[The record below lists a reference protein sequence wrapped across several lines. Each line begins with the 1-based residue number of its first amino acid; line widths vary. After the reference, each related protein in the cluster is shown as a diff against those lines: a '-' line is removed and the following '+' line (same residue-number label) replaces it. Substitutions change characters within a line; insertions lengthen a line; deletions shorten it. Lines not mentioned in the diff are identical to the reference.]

1 MKIVFVFMAAAFFA
15 VWLMALSPG
24 QATAQRV
31 FEACGEDVANHC
43 EAVTPGNGR
52 IFACLYAHEDKISE
66 SCDAVIVDV
75 ANQLDLFF
83 ELIRYTKQECRADI
97 EKHCMDVEMGGGRIY
112 TCLKSHKAEL
122 TSDCST
128 VVESINLPSD
138 QPG

>member
-1 MKIVFVFMAAAFFA
+1 MKIIFAFMAAVFFA
-15 VWLMALSPG
+15 VSLMVLSPG
-24 QATAQRV
+24 QATAQSV

-75 ANQLDLFF
+75 ANLLDRFF
-83 ELIRYTKQECRADI
+83 ELIRYTVQECRADI

-112 TCLKSHKAEL
+112 SCLKSHTAEL

-128 VVESINLPSD
+128 VLESINLASD
-138 QPG
+138 

>member
-1 MKIVFVFMAAAFFA
+1 MKIVFAFMVAAFLA
-15 VWLMALSPG
+15 TSLTALSPG
-24 QATAQRV
+24 QAAAQSV
-31 FEACGEDVANHC
+31 FDACGEDVANHC
-43 EAVTPGNGR
+43 ETVVPGNGR

-97 EKHCMDVEMGGGRIY
+97 EKHCLDVEWGGGRIY

-122 TSDCST
+122 ASDCST
-128 VVESINLPSD
+128 VVESIILPSD

>member
-1 MKIVFVFMAAAFFA
+1 MKIVFAFMAAAYFA
-15 VWLMALSPG
+15 ISLTVLSPG
-24 QATAQRV
+24 RATAQSV

-52 IFACLYAHEDKISE
+52 IFACLYAHEDMISE

-75 ANQLDLFF
+75 ASLLDQFF

-112 TCLKSHKAEL
+112 SCLKSHKAEL

-128 VVESINLPSD
+128 VLESISVPD
-138 QPG
+138 DT

>member
-1 MKIVFVFMAAAFFA
+1 MMKIVFAFMAAAIFVA
-15 VWLMALSPG
+15 SLLALSPG
-24 QATAQRV
+24 RATAQSV

-43 EAVTPGNGR
+43 EAVTPGHGR

-83 ELIRYTKQECRADI
+83 ELIRYAKQECRTDI
-97 EKHCMDVEMGGGRIY
+97 EKHCMDVETGGGRIY
-112 TCLKSHKAEL
+112 SCLKSHKAEL

-128 VVESINLPSD
+128 VVESINLPDDS
-138 QPG
+138 

>member
-1 MKIVFVFMAAAFFA
+1 MKIVFAFMVTAFFA
-15 VWLMALSPG
+15 TSLTALPPG
-24 QATAQRV
+24 QAAAQSV
-31 FEACGEDVANHC
+31 FEACGEDIASHC
-43 EAVTPGNGR
+43 EIVTPGDGR

-75 ANQLDLFF
+75 ASLIDTFF
-83 ELIRYTKQECRADI
+83 ELGRYTAQECRTDI
-97 EKHCMDVEMGGGRIY
+97 ETHCMDVEMGGGQIY